1 MGRRWHPNFSYVE
14 QSVMEVRMAMECLLK
29 FSTDR
34 RAQSMSST
42 MVLKATNCVVMAPP
56 WQHGCSPNEVWQH
69 TGLTKQRKGKHPQR
83 LELFQGDMQQYV
95 FFLSQLDTLM

>member
-1 MGRRWHPNFSYVE
+1 MGRRWHLNSSYME
-14 QSVMEVRMAMECLLK
+14 QSVMEVRMAMECLLN

-56 WQHGCSPNEVWQH
+56 WQHGCSPNKMWQH
-69 TGLTKQRKGKHPQR
+69 TGLTKTAKGQAPTKA
-83 LELFQGDMQQYV
+83 
-95 FFLSQLDTLM
+95 